1 MKKITLSTML
11 WASLLL
17 CLNAQTF
24 KDEKTYTF
32 DVANL
37 DLLRVH
43 NKYGAVKVTGT
54 NGNKAV
60 LTVKR
65 SIKSNNNKQL
75 AEAKEKIYLDSTYL
89 DGELMFFVQ
98 MPNYRLEIDENGRAH
113 YQSDHNSW
121 NNNQQSFY
129 KNKFELTIE
138 LTVPKATQLYISTHH
153 KDLFIQDINADVL
166 AQNHHGHIRLA
177 SIGGNVQAHTH
188 HGKIEVGLT
197 KVPTRDAYFDTHHGN
212 ISVTFPQNL
221 AAEVALSTRHGQFY
235 TDFDYKEKSMPLKIS
250 NGKKGTKYKIGGGT
264 GISIGN
270 GGPKLTFETYHGS
283 IYLLK

>member
-1 MKKITLSTML
+1 MLL

-24 KDEKTYTF
+24 NDQKTFTF
-32 DVANL
+32 DVSKL
-37 DLLRVH
+37 DLIRVH

-65 SIKSNNNKQL
+65 SLKSNNNKRL
-75 AEAKEKIYLDSTYL
+75 AEAKEKIYLDSTSL

-98 MPNYRLEIDENGRAH
+98 MPNYRLEIDENGRVN
-113 YQSDHNSW
+113 YQSDHNYW
-121 NNNQQSFY
+121 NGNQTVFHE
-129 KNKFELTIE
+129 NRFEMTIE
-138 LTVPKATQLYISTHH
+138 LKVPKTTPLYISTHK
-153 KDLFIQDINADVL
+153 KDLLIQGINADVL
-166 AQNHHGHIRLA
+166 AQNHHGHIKLA

-197 KVPTRDAYFDTHHGN
+197 KVPTRDAFFDTHHGS
-212 ISVTFPQNL
+212 IWVTFPPSL
-221 AAEVALSTRHGQFY
+221 SAEVALSTRHGKFY
-235 TDFDYKEKSMPLKIS
+235 TDFDYREKAMPLKIS